1 MFERC
6 IYFNSHVLVRKL
18 NTRWDKAFKAHE
30 LPPSHGYLIR
40 LVLDQP
46 GLTQQELANE
56 LVLDKSTVARFVGKL
71 ESDGWLVRNP
81 SETDLRGKVV
91 MPSSKALGLEQK
103 LTALGDELYS
113 TMCDTIGEDR
123 LKTFVATLRDIS
135 TEI

>member
-18 NTRWDKAFKAHE
+18 NARWDKAFMVHE

-46 GLTQQELANE
+46 GLTQQEIANE

-71 ESDGWLVRNP
+71 ESDGWLVRHP
-81 SETDLRGKVV
+81 SETDLRGKMVT
-91 MPSSKALGLEQK
+91 PSQKALDLERE
-103 LTALGDELYS
+103 LTVLGNELYS
-113 TMCDTIGEDR
+113 TMCDTIGENR
-123 LKTFVATLRDIS
+123 LKLFVSTLREIS
-135 TEI
+135 TEL

>member
-18 NTRWDKAFKAHE
+18 NTRWDKAFKAHG

-40 LVLDQP
+40 LVLGQP
-46 GLTQQELANE
+46 GLTQQKTADE

-71 ESDGWLVRNP
+71 EIGGWLVRNP
-81 SETDLRGKVV
+81 SETDLRGKMV
-91 MPSSKALGLEQK
+91 MPSSKALSLEQE
-103 LTALGDELYS
+103 LTVLGDELYS

-123 LKTFVATLRDIS
+123 LKYFVVMLRDTS
-135 TEI
+135 TEL

>member
-18 NTRWDKAFKAHE
+18 NVRWEKAFKAHA

-46 GLTQQELANE
+46 GLTQQEIANN

-91 MPSSKALGLEQK
+91 IPSSKALNLERE
-103 LTALGDELYS
+103 LTVLGDELYA
-113 TMCDTIGEDR
+113 TMCDTVGEDR
-123 LKTFVATLRDIS
+123 LKTFVATLREIS